1 MQLQHYL
8 MSHAHCAPPTFSAP
22 KKSLAVDKQFH
33 VQSLMSTSAVVV
45 PRARTTQLLDVATL
59 QKAIETAITEAK
71 TALEKAVLTAV
82 EKVAKSVG
90 DAIVEAL
97 QVVKAQLK
105 ELADKAAKAAT
116 DGLDTLK
123 GKLSAFPK
131 TVEDALT
138 GVCDKLPKDPD
149 VQTPCKDGV
158 PKLITKV
165 TDTVGSLCTEGVKTM
180 MTTANSTCK
189 GAATSTEEIV
199 TKAGAECVTL
209 STNLP
214 AQLAKPIADACN
226 KASST
231 LATMPKEV
239 IDTALG
245 VAQKAADTLCTA
257 VGGKAKIAGKSAGM
271 VLATSQ
277 SMAQLATQAE
287 LETTV
292 ASLKDEVVKAMT
304 DAKGS
309 LEGVAKEAL
318 VEALKKVTET
328 IQTVLKEGLEPIK
341 KDLQDKADGLATT
354 ATGGLKTVRSQS
366 GTPAAHILL

>member
-1 MQLQHYL
+1 MSSISILQGNGN
-8 MSHAHCAPPTFSAP
+8 SATI
-22 KKSLAVDKQFH
+22 DE
-33 VQSLMSTSAVVV
+33 SA
-45 PRARTTQLLDVATL
+45 
-59 QKAIETAITEAK
+59 
-71 TALEKAVLTAV
+71 
-82 EKVAKSVG
+82 
-90 DAIVEAL
+90 VEAL
-97 QVVKAQLK
+97 KSA
-105 ELADKAAKAAT
+105 
-116 DGLDTLK
+116 
-123 GKLSAFPK
+123 LS
-131 TVEDALT
+131 
-138 GVCDKLPKDPD
+138 
-149 VQTPCKDGV
+149 
-158 PKLITKV
+158 
-165 TDTVGSLCTEGVKTM
+165 GSLCTEGVKTM

-292 ASLKDEVVKAMT
+292 ASLKDEVVKATT

-354 ATGGLKTVRSQS
+354 ATGGLKTVRPQS